1 MRSPAPPAWF
11 NFAAQVNEEGKTFK
25 GETFKGETVL
35 LDDDIDLNNEPW
47 TPIGQTG
54 STEFKGVFDGQGY
67 TIKNLY
73 IDSTAET
80 GAHYSSGLFGWLENH
95 GDGIVI
101 KNVNVDGATVK
112 GNHNCAVI
120 AGYVYGTIENC
131 HVTDAEI
138 VCTHA
143 NEDACGDKA
152 GVIAGYAGPATDGVE
167 IIGCS
172 AEDCT
177 VTAGRDAG
185 QLVGT
190 GYAASLTDCE
200 AVDVTVTAG
209 GDCTGANVNEALIG
223 RVMD

>member
-25 GETFKGETVL
+25 GETVL
-35 LDDDIDLNNEPW
+35 LGDDIDLNNEPW

-101 KNVNVDGATVK
+101 RTAMSPMLRSFAPTPMRTP
-112 GNHNCAVI
+112 AAI
-120 AGYVYGTIENC
+120 A
-131 HVTDAEI
+131 
-138 VCTHA
+138 
-143 NEDACGDKA
+143 
-152 GVIAGYAGPATDGVE
+152 PAPTSTRLS
-167 IIGCS
+167 S
-172 AEDCT
+172 A
-177 VTAGRDAG
+177 A
-185 QLVGT
+185 
-190 GYAASLTDCE
+190 
-200 AVDVTVTAG
+200 
-209 GDCTGANVNEALIG
+209 
-223 RVMD
+223 

>member
-1 MRSPAPPAWF
+1 MTARFLLQKALYRILKAANMRSPAPPAWF
-11 NFAAQVNEEGKTFK
+11 NFAAQVNEEGK
-25 GETFKGETVL
+25 TFKGETVL

-143 NEDACGDKA
+143 NEDACGD
-152 GVIAGYAGPATDGVE
+152 
-167 IIGCS
+167 
-172 AEDCT
+172 
-177 VTAGRDAG
+177 
-185 QLVGT
+185 
-190 GYAASLTDCE
+190 
-200 AVDVTVTAG
+200 
-209 GDCTGANVNEALIG
+209 CTGANVNEALIG